1 MPAAT
6 NIAPP
11 PPRRFRGSVVRWFAG
26 SAVGGFGGWRVRG
39 FAGSRVRCSQPS
51 VDRAGAGPARVA
63 AGAAGT
69 WRAHLA
75 RAALSVRREDG
86 QPPLERRAAA
96 RRTLRR
102 FSAAD
107 QQLELMSTTLAPVFV
122 KRHRSIIAKGGTK
135 GPPYLPPTASRAGR
149 RIRASTC
156 PTSWR

>member
-11 PPRRFRGSVVRWFAG
+11 RGRARGGSVVR
-26 SAVGGFGGWRVRG
+26 GFGGSPVRG
-39 FAGSRVRCSQPS
+39 FAGSRVRSVRCSQPS

-107 QQLELMSTTLAPVFV
+107 QQLELMRTTLAPVFV
-122 KRHRSIIAKGGTK
+122 KRHRSIIAKGGPK

>member
-11 PPRRFRGSVVRWFAG
+11 RGRARGGSVVRWFAG
-26 SAVGGFGGWRVRG
+26 SAVRWFGGSPVRGFGGSPVRG
-39 FAGSRVRCSQPS
+39 FGGSLVRCFRGSQPS

-63 AGAAGT
+63 AGAAGA

-86 QPPLERRAAA
+86 QAPLQGRAVARRA
-96 RRTLRR
+96 LRR

-107 QQLELMSTTLAPVFV
+107 QQLELMRTTLAPVFV
-122 KRHRSIIAKGGTK
+122 KRHRLIIAKGGPK
-135 GPPYLPPTASRAGR
+135 GPPYLPPTA
-149 RIRASTC
+149 
-156 PTSWR
+156 W